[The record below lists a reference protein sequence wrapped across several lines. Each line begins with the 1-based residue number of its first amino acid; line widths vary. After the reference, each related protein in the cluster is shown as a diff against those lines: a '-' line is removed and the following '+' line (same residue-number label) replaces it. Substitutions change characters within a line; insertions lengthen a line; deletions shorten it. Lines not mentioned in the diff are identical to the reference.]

1 MQLVRELSFGH
12 RVTPGSLSEWQAAHE
27 QALREGVFLN

>member
-12 RVTPGSLSEWQAAHE
+12 CVTQGGLSELQAAQE
-27 QALREGVFLN
+27 QALKEGVYLS